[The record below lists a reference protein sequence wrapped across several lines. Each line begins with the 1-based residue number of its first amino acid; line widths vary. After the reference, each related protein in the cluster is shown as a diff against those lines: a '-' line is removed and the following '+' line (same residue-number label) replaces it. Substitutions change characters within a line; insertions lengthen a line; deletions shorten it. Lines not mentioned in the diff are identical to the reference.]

1 MPTTNIYIV
10 NSLDLVSSVQR
21 LHEQLSF
28 RPFEAKFASRLC
40 ASSKEAND
48 ILEASL
54 DRKHGDQ
61 AYSHEMYKLMHP
73 ALAPGAGLDGLNHA
87 ASQDIAKAL
96 ERLRAPGDRSKR
108 IRLAEW
114 SRHEITMATTNAVYG
129 NQNPF
134 RSPEVEKAFWYVYG
148 QQLFFVT
155 QHN

>member
-1 MPTTNIYIV
+1 MPTANIYIV

-21 LHEQLSF
+21 LHEKLSF

-40 ASSKEAND
+40 TSSKEAND

-54 DRKHGDQ
+54 DRTSGDQ

-73 ALAPGAGLDGLNHA
+73 GLASGAGLDGLNHA

-96 ERLRAPGDRSKR
+96 GRLRAPGDRPMR

-114 SRHEITMATTNAVYG
+114 SRHEITIATTNAVYG
-129 NQNPF
+129 VQNPF
-134 RSPEVEKAFWYVYG
+134 KSPEVEEAFWYVY
-148 QQLFFVT
+148 
-155 QHN
+155 